1 MKDSWN
7 DFLDEDLKE
16 QFIQEINTA
25 LNEELKK
32 SAKKR
37 DYDKIEELTQAYTE
51 LMGVEA
57 QVETSMQ
64 RCISE
69 VKSKVSPKRKITRKM
84 RVVFAGISVA
94 VVLFVM
100 NIITVSA
107 FNMNVFSFIVHIT
120 DKNFSVNSPLFT
132 SEVSADDVIELSV
145 SPDDPYGMIAECAK
159 YEIYPETPHYLPED
173 YVLTLCRYVDM
184 SSYKKRIR
192 FTFTNQ
198 YNTQQ
203 YIMFIYALYEEKES
217 MSGAKFS
224 NVEHHLSE
232 IEINDKPAILAEEK
246 KDKQFTVVYP
256 IDTLLITIFTQ
267 DVSKEEV
274 NQIINSIK

>member
-120 DKNFSVNSPLFT
+120 DKNFSVNSPLFA

-159 YEIYPETPHYLPED
+159 YGIYPETPHYLPED

-184 SSYKKRIR
+184 SSYKKCIR

-203 YIMFIYALYEEKES
+203 YIMFSYDVYE
-217 MSGAKFS
+217 
-224 NVEHHLSE
+224 
-232 IEINDKPAILAEEK
+232 D
-246 KDKQFTVVYP
+246 
-256 IDTLLITIFTQ
+256 
-267 DVSKEEV
+267 
-274 NQIINSIK
+274 